1 MAQVERVRHHAHAL
15 AGVGHGGGNGNVA
28 GCRTRSI
35 RFAVKRYRLRCTGN
49 VVQHPGTVAVERA
62 VHLLGA
68 VGEAVEQ
75 LGFGDGA
82 GERLHG
88 GCGIGFGKR
97 MRASERHQ
105 AAVLAQEASHHRVLV
120 GGVDGAF
127 GKRGHQ
133 ARASR
138 NGALILRVERG
149 GLHLAHGCDGLRGAL
164 RFHKRIRQALG
175 HAAIRRVVFD
185 IKIALALRAQGPL
198 RPHGKLARPIVGAP

>member
-1 MAQVERVRHHAHAL
+1 M
-15 AGVGHGGGNGNVA
+15 
-28 GCRTRSI
+28 
-35 RFAVKRYRLRCTGN
+35 
-49 VVQHPGTVAVERA
+49 
-62 VHLLGA
+62 GA
-68 VGEAVEQ
+68 VGAAVEQ

-97 MRASERHQ
+97 TRAPERHQ

-120 GGVDGAF
+120 GGVDGTF

-133 ARASR
+133 ARAGR

-149 GLHLAHGCDGLRGAL
+149 GLHLAHGCDGLRSAL
-164 RFHKRIRQALG
+164 RFHKRIRQTLG

-185 IKIALALRAQGPL
+185 IKVALALRAQGPL
-198 RPHGKLARPIVGAP
+198 RPHRKLARPIVGAP